1 MDEMGFGPHMPYSVE
16 AEQAVLGAM
25 LIDAR
30 RISDVT
36 SLLHADDFYVPQ
48 NRLIYEAILS
58 MSLENAAVDPI
69 TVMDVLRARGQ
80 FEEPATR
87 QYIGQLLEVTP
98 TAAHVM
104 QYADIVRDRALLRQI
119 ADAAHDISGR
129 ALESEGESGTALD
142 YAEQRVMDIR
152 GGRGSQNLYSLQQV
166 MIEVYARLDELAR
179 NKGKLPGVPTGLS
192 ELDMCIGGLG
202 DSNLVLIAARPGV
215 GKTSIALNIA
225 YHATRATRKATV
237 FFSLE
242 MSRVQ
247 LAMRLLSSTARLD
260 SKTLLMGTLSSEQWQ
275 DVAQAAT
282 ILSGMP
288 VLFDDNSAISV
299 SEMKAKCRRVP
310 NLGLVVVDYL
320 QLMQTPGRSENR
332 VQEVSG
338 ISRALKIMA
347 KELGVPVLCAAQL
360 SRASEQRPNKKPI
373 LSDLRESGA
382 IEQDADVVLFLH
394 REDPEVM
401 EDVDIIVAKNRHGET
416 RTIKMHWQGEYTTFS
431 SQERIHHDPRAD

>member
-1 MDEMGFGPHMPYSVE
+1 MDELRFGPQMPYSVE

-30 RISDVT
+30 RVPDV
-36 SLLHADDFYVPQ
+36 LLALHPEDFYIPQ
-48 NRLIYEAILS
+48 NRAVFEAILS
-58 MSLENAAVDPI
+58 MSLENAVIDPV
-69 TVMDVLRARGQ
+69 TVMDTMRAQGK
-80 FEEPATR
+80 FEDPATR

-104 QYADIVRDRALLRQI
+104 QYVEIVRDRSLLRQI
-119 ADAAHDISGR
+119 ADASGDITDR
-129 ALESEGESGTALD
+129 ALQSEGDSGSALD
-142 YAEQRVMDIR
+142 YAEQRMMDIR
-152 GGRGSQNLYSLQQV
+152 KGKQTQNLYSLQQV

-179 NKGKLPGVPTGLS
+179 NKGQLPGLPTGLG

-202 DSNLVLIAARPGV
+202 NSNLILVAARPGM
-215 GKTSIALNIA
+215 GKTSIALNMA
-225 YHATRATRKATV
+225 YNAARATQKAVV

-247 LAMRLLSSTARLD
+247 LVMRLLSSTARIS
-260 SKTLLMGTLSSEQWQ
+260 SKTLLMGTLGAEQWK
-275 DVAQAAT
+275 DVAQAAS
-282 ILSGMP
+282 ILSNMP
-288 VLFDDNSAISV
+288 LLFDDNPAISV

-310 NLGLVVVDYL
+310 NLGLIVIDYL
-320 QLMQTPGRSENR
+320 QLMQGQSRNENR
-332 VQEVSG
+332 VQEVSA

-347 KELGVPVLCAAQL
+347 KELDVPVLCAAQL

-382 IEQDADVVLFLH
+382 IEQDADVVIFLH
-394 REDPEVM
+394 REDPEQM
-401 EDVDIIVAKNRHGET
+401 EDADIIVAKNRHGET

-431 SQERIHHDPRAD
+431 SQERIHHDP